1 MTKKIAA
8 AVAAG
13 MKDSEKD
20 DATPEA
26 EVEEGTEVEETDDVD
41 TDETDGDDN
50 DGDDDDDAEEVV
62 PVKDL
67 ENVKKALENER
78 TKSKDLAKAN
88 RDLKRQ
94 LKEATT
100 GKPEDVDTQK
110 VVAEAQKDA
119 AKYRDIA
126 VRKEAALALQDAG
139 AKVKADRLI
148 KLLDLTDV
156 DIDDDG
162 NVDGLQDAIEELK
175 ADSPEFFKSEDDEV
189 VTTTR
194 RPGVKK
200 VGSVDGGTKTPPQP
214 KLSVAQKMA
223 RDAGISFK

>member
-1 MTKKIAA
+1 MSKLAQ
-8 AVAAG
+8 AVASG
-13 MKDSEKD
+13 VKESDSDE
-20 DATPEA
+20 TPEV
-26 EVEEGTEVEETDDVD
+26 ETEEGTEVEEVEPEDAD
-41 TDETDGDDN
+41 TDGEGDGEDN
-50 DGDDDDDAEEVV
+50 DDEEVV

-94 LKEATT
+94 LKEATV
-100 GKPEDVDTQK
+100 GKPDDVDTQK
-110 VVAEAQKDA
+110 VVAEAEKNV

-139 AKVKADRLI
+139 AKVKASRLI
-148 KLLDLTDV
+148 KLLDLAEV

-175 ADSPEFFKSEDDEV
+175 ADSPEFFKSDEDEV
-189 VTTTR
+189 VTTTTR
-194 RPGVKK
+194 KPAVKK
-200 VGSVDGGTKTPPQP
+200 VGSIDSGPKQTPQP

-223 RDAGISFK
+223 RESGLSF